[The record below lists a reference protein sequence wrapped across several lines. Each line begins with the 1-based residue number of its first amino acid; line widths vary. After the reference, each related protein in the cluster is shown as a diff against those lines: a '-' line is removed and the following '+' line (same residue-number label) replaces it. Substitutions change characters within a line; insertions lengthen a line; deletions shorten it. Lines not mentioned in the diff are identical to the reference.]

1 MDELTDAWRTS
12 PEHRRQVRGGWF
24 TVLVVI
30 ALGVTSY
37 VLYRDYRVSVGLE
50 RFLGPDLALLALA
63 VVTALV
69 VAVLALLVNL
79 AYRDALQ
86 REYLDC
92 QRVADAR
99 RLLDRAEQTADR
111 QGPLDLNAL
120 WSLTQRRLDY
130 YHALATSQAERS
142 FRQAQRA
149 VVVGFAV
156 LVIAVVAVAF
166 TGVLAVAVV
175 AGSVGVV
182 GALVAVYLGRS
193 FLRAH
198 EGSVNRLHDQF
209 SEPSAFSRQLSAE
222 RLLILLEAE
231 DRAAAVRDL
240 IRAVVA
246 MPPASA
252 ESVRRGRHSSVP
264 E

>member
-1 MDELTDAWRTS
+1 MDELTDAWRAS
-12 PEHRRQVRGGWF
+12 PEHRRQVRGGWL

-30 ALGVTSY
+30 AVGVTSY
-37 VLYRDYRVSVGLE
+37 VLYRDYHVSLGVE
-50 RFLGPDLALLALA
+50 RFLGPDLAAPALA
-63 VVTALV
+63 VATALV
-69 VAVLALLVNL
+69 FAVLALLVNL

-86 REYLDC
+86 REHLD
-92 QRVADAR
+92 QRRVAEAR
-99 RLLDRAEQTADR
+99 RLLDHAEQTADR

-130 YHALATSQAERS
+130 YQTLATSQAERG

-149 VVVGFAV
+149 LVLGFAV
-156 LVIAVVAVAF
+156 LVIAVVAVAL
-166 TGVLAVAVV
+166 TGTTVAAIV

-198 EGSVNRLHDQF
+198 EAAVIRLHERF
-209 SEPSAFSRQLSAE
+209 AEPSAFSRQLSAE

-240 IRAVVA
+240 IRAIVA
-246 MPPASA
+246 LPPA
-252 ESVRRGRHSSVP
+252 EPVRRGRHSSVP